1 MIAHADLWSQLFDFA
16 DYGELLLLVKNSIFA
31 GAVLGI
37 VGGLIGVFVMQR
49 DMAFAVHGI
58 SELSFAGAAIALL
71 FGVNVVAGSLV
82 GSLIAAVL
90 IGLLGAK
97 ARDRNSII
105 AVLMPFGLGL
115 GILALALYPGRSANK
130 FGLLT
135 GQIVSVDDPQLGW
148 LLVIG
153 AVVLL
158 GLLVMWRPLT
168 FDSLDADVAA
178 SRGIPTGFV
187 ALAFMV
193 LLGLAVAVSVQ
204 IVGALLVLSLL
215 VTPAAAAMRISSSP
229 LKVPIISVVFA
240 LVSVVG
246 GILLALGSSLPISPY
261 VTTISFL
268 IYVVCR
274 LVDWRRSRRRSRSL
288 RSRRPVSL
296 AG

>member
-1 MIAHADLWSQLFDFA
+1 MNDLWSQLFNFT
-16 DYGELLLLVKNSIFA
+16 DYGELLALVRNSIFA
-31 GAVLGI
+31 GAVLGV

-135 GQIVSVDDPQLGW
+135 GQIVSVDDPQLGS

-153 AVVLL
+153 AIVLIA
-158 GLLVMWRPLT
+158 LLLMWRPLM

-178 SRGIPTGFV
+178 SRGVPTRFV
-187 ALAFMV
+187 SLAFMV

-229 LKVPIISVVFA
+229 LVVPLLSVGFA
-240 LVSVVG
+240 LLSVVG

-274 LVDWRRSRRRSRSL
+274 LVGARGSRRA
-288 RSRRPVSL
+288 VSQ

>member
-1 MIAHADLWSQLFDFA
+1 MMHADLWQQLFDFT

-71 FGVNVVAGSLV
+71 LGVNVVAGSLV

-153 AVVLL
+153 AIVLVA
-158 GLLVMWRPLT
+158 LLLMWRPLT

-178 SRGIPTGFV
+178 SRGVPTRFV

-229 LKVPIISVVFA
+229 LWVPLISVGFA
-240 LVSVVG
+240 LLSVVG
-246 GILLALGSSLPISPY
+246 GILLALGSALPISPY

-268 IYVVCR
+268 LYVVCR
-274 LVDWRRSRRRSRSL
+274 IAGGRRARRRTTAAGS
-288 RSRRPVSL
+288 RPVVSQ